1 VTVIMM
7 ILSSV
12 VSDVEKEEGDRT
24 GGRDD
29 MPVVAAK
36 PSRRRRI
43 PHSWAGL
50 QTNEIPLASHI
61 DTSLLRPAI
70 FNVPVRA
77 AVLQNRQDD
86 SHLCLEANLK
96 NLSFSS
102 LATTVQSTAL
112 AYPKRQ
118 RLDPSAR

>member
-1 VTVIMM
+1 MM
-7 ILSSV
+7 ILLSV

-50 QTNEIPLASHI
+50 QTKEMPLAFHI
-61 DTSLLRPAI
+61 GTSLLRPATS
-70 FNVPVRA
+70 NAPVVPA
-77 AVLQNRQDD
+77 A
-86 SHLCLEANLK
+86 EIAK
-96 NLSFSS
+96 
-102 LATTVQSTAL
+102 
-112 AYPKRQ
+112 
-118 RLDPSAR
+118 